1 MKKTKLILLSGLIL
15 FSSMISFSQEK
26 SVYPGFPEDFES
38 PAQETKA
45 SYATANVELKTG
57 NWRFS
62 QVILAN
68 LKGRDRFN
76 PAGKQGVRFAQNK
89 SIPGYLQMNFDLS
102 NGASKVTFL
111 YGSFR
116 DDASSTFRLEY
127 SVNGGKSWK
136 KTGEDISDASLDA
149 KTASFDLDI
158 KGKVRF
164 RIHKLGLGSM
174 EKDLS
179 IKNGRLCVDDF
190 MVYEN

>member
-1 MKKTKLILLSGLIL
+1 MKKIL
-15 FSSMISFSQEK
+15 FITCLSLYTVFGFAQQKNIYQ
-26 SVYPGFPEDFES
+26 GFPETFEE
-38 PAQETKA
+38 PDQETKS
-45 SYATANVELKTG
+45 SYAKKNVLLKTG
-57 NWRFS
+57 TWAFD

-68 LKGRDRFN
+68 LKGKDRFN
-76 PAGKQGVRFAQNK
+76 PEGKQGVRFAQNK
-89 SIPGYLQMNFDLS
+89 SIPGYLQMNFDVP

-136 KTGEDISDASLDA
+136 QVGEDISDANAQA
-149 KTASFDLDI
+149 KTVSFDIDV

-164 RIHKLGLGSM
+164 RIQKLGLGSM
-174 EKDLS
+174 EENPS

-190 MVYEN
+190 TIYEN

>member
-1 MKKTKLILLSGLIL
+1 MKTNKIFITAILVLNA
-15 FSSMISFSQEK
+15 FCVFSQQNI
-26 SVYPGFPEDFES
+26 YPGFPETFEE
-38 PAQETKA
+38 PAQDTKA
-45 SYATANVELKTG
+45 SYAKANVLLKTG
-57 NWRFS
+57 TWTFN

-68 LKGRDRFN
+68 LKVDRFN
-76 PAGKQGVRFAQNK
+76 PEGKQGVRFAQNK
-89 SIPGYLQMNFDLS
+89 SIPGHLQMNFDLP

-116 DDASSTFRLEY
+116 DDPSCTFRLEY

-136 KTGEDISDASLDA
+136 QAGEDISDASA
-149 KTASFDLDI
+149 QIKTVSFDLDI

-174 EKDLS
+174 EEDPS

-190 MVYEN
+190 TVYEN